1 MVRKSAS
8 SLGGEGQLGRE
19 GVSGGSEGGGG
30 RGIPGED
37 VVGDGSDGVLVAEGE
52 AEAEHE
58 GGFAGADGSA
68 RMRCAVSRCFVCG
81 PQMLRGKCDAGGLRW
96 EPTHRCRL

>member
-1 MVRKSAS
+1 VVRKLAS
-8 SLGGEGQLGRE
+8 SLGR
-19 GVSGGSEGGGG
+19 GVRWGGKEFGGKGGGK
-30 RGIPGED
+30 GIPGED
-37 VVGDGSDGVLVAEGE
+37 VVGDGGDGVLIAEGE
-52 AEAEHE
+52 AEGEHE